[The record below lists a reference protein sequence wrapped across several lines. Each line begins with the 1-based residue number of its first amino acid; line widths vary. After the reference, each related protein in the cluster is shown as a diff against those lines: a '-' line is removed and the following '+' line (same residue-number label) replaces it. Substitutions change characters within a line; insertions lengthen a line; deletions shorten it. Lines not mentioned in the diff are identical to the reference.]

1 MTSRITRITFMA
13 SSLIIA
19 SFLTACGDKKP
30 TSTTDTITPTPS
42 VEISTPKTTAETKA
56 ITEAVTEE
64 STTHTVANTI
74 DTSDIFSGYATQKI
88 ADHTYVIH
96 GPTEIPNPKNKGFM
110 NNPGFIITD
119 KSVIVIDPGSS
130 RQIGQ
135 ALLARIKEVTSN
147 PITHVFATHV
157 HGDHWLGNH
166 AIKNAYPKAA
176 FYAHPNMIEKAN
188 NGEADMWIKN
198 MHALTEGATEGTKA
212 IIPNQESTHE
222 SSKTVDNMTIKTHF
236 IEKAHSNTD
245 IMLEIV
251 EDKVL
256 FTGDNITYT
265 RLPRMRDGTF
275 KGNIAAADYAL
286 TLNIKHVVPG
296 HGPSGGKEILQSYRN
311 YLSTVYENTKIL
323 MEEDLEPFE
332 MKAQIVKKLANYKD
346 WSGFEEQIGK
356 HIGLAALEI
365 EADF

>member
-1 MTSRITRITFMA
+1 MTPHITLIA

-19 SFLTACGDKKP
+19 SFLTACGDKKS
-30 TSTTDTITPTPS
+30 TQTTDAISPTPS
-42 VEISTPKTTAETKA
+42 SATTKPNATTETKIVTEDNTPHITTAT
-56 ITEAVTEE
+56 
-64 STTHTVANTI
+64 ANTA
-74 DTSDIFSGYATQKI
+74 DIFSGYATKKI

-110 NNPGFIITD
+110 NNPGFIVTD

-130 RQIGQ
+130 RQTGQ
-135 ALLARIKEVTSN
+135 ALLARIKEVTNN
-147 PITHVFATHV
+147 PVTHVFATHV

-166 AIKNAYPKAA
+166 AIKDAYPEAA
-176 FYAHPNMIEKAN
+176 FYAHPNMIEQAN
-188 NGEADMWIKN
+188 NGEADMWVKN
-198 MHALTEGATEGTKA
+198 MYALTEGATEGTKA
-212 IIPNQESTHE
+212 IIPDQESTHQ
-222 SSKTVDNMTIKTHF
+222 SSKTVDNITVKTHF
-236 IEKAHSNTD
+236 IDKAHSNTD

-265 RLPRMRDGTF
+265 RLPRMKDGTF
-275 KGNIAAADYAL
+275 KGNIAAADYGLA
-286 TLNIKHVVPG
+286 LNIEHVVPG
-296 HGPSGGKEILQSYRN
+296 HGPSGGKEVLQSYRD
-311 YLSTVYENTKIL
+311 YLATVYENTKIL

-332 MKAQIVKKLANYKD
+332 MKAQIIEKLPNYKN

-356 HIGLAALEI
+356 HISLAALEI